1 MTKEGP
7 RSSYYG
13 QLREFNPVVSDWTVY
28 KRRMDNYFIVNAI
41 TDDNF
46 KRAMLLTALDEEAY
60 KLIFNLCLP
69 TAPEDKSFTEL
80 TELFDKHFK
89 TCESAFV
96 ARQRFYAATRNSQES
111 AAEFAARLRGLAC
124 KGEFPEA
131 VLDMTLRDRFI
142 MGFGK
147 GPVQDRLFEEKISVS
162 FADAVSV
169 ASRKM
174 ATHSLQQQ
182 VQVKLEPEVLKV
194 SQGKGSSRFKPQF
207 KPSVTPGAQKSAKG
221 EVKSLQRCKVCG
233 RGNHMA
239 QDCRFK
245 DYKCHVCGVQGHL
258 APVCSRKRD
267 GHRVQNYME
276 DQDESIFCIKSDG
289 LKPIYLPITIFNK
302 QFSFQLDSGASV
314 SVVSEEFWQ
323 SNLEEVALE
332 PSKRNLFVYH
342 GAKLD
347 TIGCCQI
354 PIEYNNVVKEIE
366 SFVVRNGRVP
376 ILGRDF
382 MKLYSKY

>member
-111 AAEFAARLRGLAC
+111 AAEFAARLRGLVC
-124 KGEFPEA
+124 KSEFPEA
-131 VLDMTLRDRFI
+131 VLDMTLRNRFVT
-142 MGFGK
+142 GFGK

-194 SQGKGSSRFKPQF
+194 SQGKLPSSLSQ
-207 KPSVTPGAQKSAKG
+207 G
-221 EVKSLQRCKVCG
+221 EQ
-233 RGNHMA
+233 
-239 QDCRFK
+239 
-245 DYKCHVCGVQGHL
+245 
-258 APVCSRKRD
+258 
-267 GHRVQNYME
+267 
-276 DQDESIFCIKSDG
+276 
-289 LKPIYLPITIFNK
+289 
-302 QFSFQLDSGASV
+302 
-314 SVVSEEFWQ
+314 
-323 SNLEEVALE
+323 
-332 PSKRNLFVYH
+332 
-342 GAKLD
+342 
-347 TIGCCQI
+347 
-354 PIEYNNVVKEIE
+354 
-366 SFVVRNGRVP
+366 
-376 ILGRDF
+376 
-382 MKLYSKY
+382 